1 MSNTLLTGSARDA
14 YIAERFQPTELE
26 MASHNAEVSMQ
37 AQADYDVWYESK
49 PLGYQLLIDSIS
61 ERTDYI
67 TEEHEFDAFIEE
79 LANNGINDA
88 VEFVDAFEQ
97 EVEGYGERIF
107 ADFAEE
113 LCKECWEEIQPSFI
127 ANCIDWERVWHST
140 LRFDYQTIEFKSN
153 TYFFRNI

>member
-1 MSNTLLTGSARDA
+1 MTTT
-14 YIAERFQPTELE
+14 FQPTELE

-49 PLGYQLLIDSIS
+49 PLEYQLLIDSIS

-67 TEEHEFDAFIEE
+67 TEEDEFDAFIEE
-79 LANNGINDA
+79 LANYGIND
-88 VEFVDAFEQ
+88 VTDFEDAFEQ

-113 LCKECWEEIQPSFI
+113 LCESCGYEIQPSFV
-127 ANCIDWERVWHST
+127 ANCIDWERVWHSA

-153 TYFFRNI
+153 TYFLRNI